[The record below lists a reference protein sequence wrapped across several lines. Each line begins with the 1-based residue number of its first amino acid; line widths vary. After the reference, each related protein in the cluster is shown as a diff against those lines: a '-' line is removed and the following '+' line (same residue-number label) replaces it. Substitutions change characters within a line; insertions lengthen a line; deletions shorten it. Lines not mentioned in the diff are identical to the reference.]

1 MPVTTYSVPN
11 RTNIH
16 LTWLLLVWSQIWI
29 GTGLGV
35 GTGSVWV
42 CCCCW
47 TGLFVVCVCVVV
59 WPLPNL
65 VPLFIVAYFLLFNLP
80 KLVLNAKYKRRRQ
93 GANVS
98 CVLYAKCKCR
108 WKLPTPY
115 PNTPT
120 PWHPSSLF
128 NNVIKECCLKE
139 IEIDMDNHNGSA
151 WYFLIESLDLQA
163 KFLAIFQLLSIS
175 NQSHWLGTGTGNS
188 SVPELSTKLVRFSLQ

>member
-1 MPVTTYSVPN
+1 MPATTYSVPN

-47 TGLFVVCVCVVV
+47 TGLFVVCVCVLCVVV

-80 KLVLNAKYKRRRQ
+80 KLVLNAKHKRRRRQ
-93 GANVS
+93 GVNVS
-98 CVLYAKCKCR
+98 CALYAKCKCR
-108 WKLPTPY
+108 WKLSTPCPNPLTVLYALPTLIMLSKNVAWKKLKLTWITIMNVPGVRLA
-115 PNTPT
+115 T
-120 PWHPSSLF
+120 SL
-128 NNVIKECCLKE
+128 
-139 IEIDMDNHNGSA
+139 
-151 WYFLIESLDLQA
+151 
-163 KFLAIFQLLSIS
+163 
-175 NQSHWLGTGTGNS
+175 
-188 SVPELSTKLVRFSLQ
+188 